1 MNTVDTIINM
11 TREERAAWQA
21 SFTREDKLRIF
32 NSISFLSKEDV
43 IQDIN
48 YEITDLEKAVSFAEG
63 SMIKYLS
70 TKIAFLRK
78 FIRKIEET
86 ILFSKLEP
94 WWCYQYVISSRG
106 AFLNLV
112 YAGTKVVVSPEDGL
126 FYVPMSDFTVVS
138 VLAKTMTIDEYS
150 VYSGKTAASLRQSL
164 RRGKFRSAFKVGQE
178 WRISELC
185 EPTSVRGY
193 SDGQYQWES
202 ELVDVLEGFE
212 YIKEPGFI
220 NIMQRYDDKQFFIIE
235 GISNGQ
241 YFRNEKVS
249 KVDIERLEHYLIAN
263 PFVIFRNDE
272 KKFIKRR
279 DIAYGEGDL
288 INARN

>member
-1 MNTVDTIINM
+1 MNTVDTINNM

-21 SFTREDKLRIF
+21 SFTKEDKLRIF

-48 YEITDLEKAVSFAEG
+48 YEITDLEKAVSIAEG

-94 WWCYQYVISSRG
+94 WWCYQYVLSSRG

-112 YAGTKVVVSPEDGL
+112 YVGTKVVVSPEDGL

-150 VYSGKTAASLRQSL
+150 VYSGKTAASFRQSL

-202 ELVDVLEGFE
+202 ELVDVPEGFE

-220 NIMQRYDDKQFFIIE
+220 NIMQRNDDKQFFIIE
-235 GISNGQ
+235 GLSNGQ